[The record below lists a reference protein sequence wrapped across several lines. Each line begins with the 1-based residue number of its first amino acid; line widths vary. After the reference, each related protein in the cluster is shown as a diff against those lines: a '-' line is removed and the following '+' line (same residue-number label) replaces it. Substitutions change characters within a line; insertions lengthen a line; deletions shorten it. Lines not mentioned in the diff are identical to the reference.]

1 VSRRARRV
9 APVVFGVGLAAA
21 LALVALAGLV
31 PGPAR
36 AQALVADLTN
46 HLIAITTGFTGTE
59 VVLFGA
65 IDGDGDVV
73 VVVRGPE
80 TAVEVRRKERTAGIW
95 LNRSDMTFAD
105 VPSFYTIA
113 STRPLDQLARP
124 EVLERNRIGVDH
136 LALEAVDATPE
147 VDQFRKALIRNKQ
160 REGLY
165 PSQVGT
171 VTFVGSRLFRTTVS
185 FPANV
190 PTGSYQVS
198 VFLLRN
204 GQVAGAQ
211 TTPLLVSQLGLS
223 ADIVEFAYRRAA
235 VYGLIAVLVA
245 AMAGWLGSVAFRRV

>member
-1 VSRRARRV
+1 MTRV
-9 APVVFGVGLAAA
+9 ALVLAVLA
-21 LALVALAGLV
+21 LALAPWA
-31 PGPAR
+31 PPTR

-65 IDGDGDVV
+65 IEGEGDVI

-80 TAVEVRRKERTAGIW
+80 QSIEVRRKERTLGIW

-113 STRPLDQLARP
+113 STRPIEQLARP
-124 EVLERNRIGVDH
+124 EVLTRYRIGVDH
-136 LALEAVDATPE
+136 LALEAVDPTDQ
-147 VDQFRKALIRNKQ
+147 VDQFRQALLRNKQ
-160 REGLY
+160 REGLF
-165 PSQVGT
+165 PTTVGT
-171 VTFVGSRLFRTTVS
+171 VTFVGSRLFRTTVA

-198 VFLLRN
+198 VFLMRN
-204 GQVAGAQ
+204 GQVQGAQ

-223 ADIVEFAYRRAA
+223 ADIVDFAYRRAIL
-235 VYGLIAVLVA
+235 YGLISVLVA

>member
-1 VSRRARRV
+1 VIRRALLV
-9 APVVFGVGLAAA
+9 
-21 LALVALAGLV
+21 VALAALSWLV
-31 PGPAR
+31 PGFGLGLGFGSPAR

-65 IDGDGDVV
+65 IEGDGDVV

-80 TAVEVRRKERTAGIW
+80 TAVEVRRKERTVGVW

-105 VPSFYTIA
+105 VPSFYAIA

-124 EVLERNRIGVDH
+124 DVLDRNRIGLDH
-136 LALEAVDATPE
+136 LALEPVDPTQEVDA
-147 VDQFRKALIRNKQ
+147 FRKALIRNKQ
-160 REGLY
+160 REGLW
-165 PSQVGT
+165 PAQVGT
-171 VTFVGSRLFRTTVS
+171 VTFVGSRLFRTTVG

-204 GQVAGAQ
+204 GQVQGAQ

-223 ADIVEFAYRRAA
+223 ADIVDFAYRRAA
-235 VYGLIAVLVA
+235 IYGVVAVIVA

>member
-1 VSRRARRV
+1 MR
-9 APVVFGVGLAAA
+9 G
-21 LALVALAGLV
+21 LALVLATLALASGW
-31 PGPAR
+31 PTPAAR

-65 IDGDGDVV
+65 IEGEGDVI

-80 TAVEVRRKERTAGIW
+80 TAIEVRRKERTLGVW

-105 VPSFYTIA
+105 VPSFYAIA
-113 STRPLDQLARP
+113 STRPIEQLARP
-124 EVLERNRIGVDH
+124 EVLTRYRIGVDH
-136 LALEAVDATPE
+136 LALEAADATDQVE
-147 VDQFRKALIRNKQ
+147 QFRQALIRNKQ
-160 REGLY
+160 RESLF
-165 PSQVGT
+165 PTAVGT
-171 VTFVGSRLFRTTVS
+171 VTFVGSRLFRTTVA

-198 VFLLRN
+198 VFLMRN
-204 GQVAGAQ
+204 GQVQGAQ

-223 ADIVEFAYRRAA
+223 ADIVDFAYRRALL
-235 VYGLIAVLVA
+235 YGLIAVFVA

>member
-1 VSRRARRV
+1 V
-9 APVVFGVGLAAA
+9 AA
-21 LALVALAGLV
+21 LLVLALIGL
-31 PGPAR
+31 PGAAR

-65 IDGDGDVV
+65 IEGDGDVV

-105 VPSFYTIA
+105 VPSFYTVA
-113 STRPLDQLARP
+113 STRPLEQLARP
-124 EVLERNRIGVDH
+124 EVLVRNRIGLDH
-136 LALEAVDATPE
+136 LGLEAIDPSPE
-147 VDQFRKALIRNKQ
+147 FEEFRKALIRNKQ
-160 REGLY
+160 REGLW
-165 PSQVGT
+165 PVQTGT

-198 VFLLRN
+198 VFLIRN
-204 GQVAGAQ
+204 GQVQGAQ

-223 ADIVEFAYRRAA
+223 ADIVDFAYRRAA
-235 VYGLIAVLVA
+235 IYGVIAVIVA
-245 AMAGWLGSVAFRRV
+245 ALAGWLGSVAFRRV

>member
-1 VSRRARRV
+1 MTR
-9 APVVFGVGLAAA
+9 FGL
-21 LALVALAGLV
+21 LVAGLV
-31 PGPAR
+31 VLALIALAGPAR

-65 IDGDGDVV
+65 IEGEGDVV

-105 VPSFYTIA
+105 VPSFYTVA
-113 STRPLDQLARP
+113 STRPLEQLARP
-124 EVLERNRIGVDH
+124 EVLERNRIGS
-136 LALEAVDATPE
+136 TISPSRRSTRRRSSR
-147 VDQFRKALIRNKQ
+147 QFRQALIRNKQ
-160 REGLY
+160 RDGLW

-204 GQVAGAQ
+204 GQVQGAQ

-223 ADIVEFAYRRAA
+223 ADIVDFAYRRAA
-235 VYGLIAVLVA
+235 IYGVVAVLVA
-245 AMAGWLGSVAFRRV
+245 AVAGWLGSVAFRRV

>member
-1 VSRRARRV
+1 MTRRARLV
-9 APVVFGVGLAAA
+9 VAATAAVLLAVVGLGGAPV
-21 LALVALAGLV
+21 
-31 PGPAR
+31 R

-80 TAVEVRRKERTAGIW
+80 QPVEVRRKERTLGVW
-95 LNRSDMTFAD
+95 LNRADMTFAD
-105 VPSFYTIA
+105 VPSFYTVA
-113 STRPLDQLARP
+113 ATRPLEQLARP
-124 EVLERNRIGVDH
+124 EVLERNKIGLDH
-136 LALEAVDATPE
+136 LALEALDPTPE
-147 VDQFRKALIRNKQ
+147 FEEFRKALIRNKQ
-160 REGLY
+160 REGLW
-165 PSQVGT
+165 PVQTST

-198 VFLLRN
+198 VFLFRN
-204 GQVAGAQ
+204 GQVQGAQ

-223 ADIVEFAYRRAA
+223 ADIVDFAYRRAL
-235 VYGLIAVLVA
+235 VYGLVAVLVA
-245 AMAGWLGSVAFRRV
+245 AVAGWLGSVAFRRV